1 MDDYLR
7 FELLLEPYD
16 GLIGLHVDIKSAQD
30 ALLLS
35 VDVRNQLKRCHIN
48 RNTDPVAQR
57 DIEVLLIELVLSMTA
72 NLLEIE
78 DEVCLKLSHV
88 ELEVTDLRQL
98 VHLLDE
104 EHSVVLRCCHEQV
117 VICKPHQTI
126 QLNAIRIG

>member
-1 MDDYLR
+1 MGGYLR

-16 GLIGLHVDIKSAQD
+16 GLIGLHVDIKCAQD

-35 VDVRNQLKRCHIN
+35 VDVRDQLKRCHIN
-48 RNTDPVAQR
+48 GDTDPVAQLN
-57 DIEVLLIELVLSMTA
+57 IEVLLVEFVLSVTA

-98 VHLLDE
+98 VHLFDE
-104 EHSVVLRCCHEQV
+104 EHSVVLRCCHE
-117 VICKPHQTI
+117 
-126 QLNAIRIG
+126 